1 MQTKV
6 QSRLIQFWEAG
17 NFYKGH
23 SHPRVNPTFK
33 FADAPIFIRFSEQS
47 VFYEISFVKYE
58 ASKPFTT
65 RLHMALNASWLPFSL
80 IGRLFLNATLDIHF
94 YFDNDCVASIN
105 YLKKVCGFDEGSSSA
120 PTKYNGVKKIESIP
134 PSELNSHVLTASP
147 EAVEFICTVV
157 VNAIFHARNTTES
170 SNLDSQLSHAM
181 HIKMTMQWVL
191 AVGVSQL
198 MNEGDQDIQELAL
211 PQSLPSQPLPIQLL
225 IKTSELHSVPHL

>member
-1 MQTKV
+1 
-6 QSRLIQFWEAG
+6 
-17 NFYKGH
+17 
-23 SHPRVNPTFK
+23 
-33 FADAPIFIRFSEQS
+33 
-47 VFYEISFVKYE
+47 
-58 ASKPFTT
+58 
-65 RLHMALNASWLPFSL
+65 MALNASWLPFSL

-191 AVGVSQL
+191 
-198 MNEGDQDIQELAL
+198 
-211 PQSLPSQPLPIQLL
+211 
-225 IKTSELHSVPHL
+225 